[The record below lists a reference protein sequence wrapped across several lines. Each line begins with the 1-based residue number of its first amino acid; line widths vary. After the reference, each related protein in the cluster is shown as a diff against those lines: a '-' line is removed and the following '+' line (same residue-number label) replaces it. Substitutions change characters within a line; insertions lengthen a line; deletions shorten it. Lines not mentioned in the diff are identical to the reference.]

1 MGSLGHQW
9 TIVGLG
15 GLSCGMGGLWWIVA
29 PMSSRHDAVVNAAPQ
44 IRVLPR
50 ATQSRPSFPASS
62 SDQPIAPPTSHLS
75 PIDRK
80 IFNQL
85 RRRAIAED
93 WTNLPIGTL
102 TQRVGE
108 SFLGSEY
115 QASLLDRVSLNTLE
129 NASQNISKKTSQ
141 TLLQN
146 SPNNTSIQE
155 TLTASLQQFDCVL
168 FVETALALA
177 QTFHQPNL
185 TDAQAETLFFN
196 VLQQYRYRN
205 GTLIDYCSRLH
216 YFSDWILDHDR
227 RGLVQEMGRSL
238 RGLPLDRSLTFMSQN
253 WKKYPVLVAHP
264 EFRTCITETEA
275 AIDTNKVFYLPT
287 QQISQHYSK
296 LQPGDVVGIVTR
308 MKGLDVTHSGL
319 VYQRLNTKGADA
331 EGADAKG
338 AARSSKTGLLH
349 ASVRSGIKISS
360 DLATYVAGVDGAIGI
375 VVARP
380 LPLK

>member
-1 MGSLGHQW
+1 MGSLGHRW

-15 GLSCGMGGLWWIVA
+15 GLSCGMGALFWIMA
-29 PMSSRHDAVVNAAPQ
+29 PTSSMHDTAVNAAPQ
-44 IRVLPR
+44 IRVIPR
-50 ATQSRPSFPASS
+50 ATPLRSSLPSVSS
-62 SDQPIAPPTSHLS
+62 SQPLALPAARLS
-75 PIDRK
+75 PSDRK

-85 RRRAIAED
+85 RRRASAEN
-93 WTNLPIGTL
+93 WINLPIGTL
-102 TQRVGE
+102 TQHVGE

-115 QASLLDRVSLNTLE
+115 QANLLDRASQNILQ
-129 NASQNISKKTSQ
+129 NASQNRLQSTSK
-141 TLLQN
+141 
-146 SPNNTSIQE
+146 NTSSQE

-177 QTFHQPNL
+177 QTFQQPDL

-196 VLQQYRYRN
+196 ALQQYRYRN
-205 GTLIDYCSRLH
+205 GTLVNYCSRLH
-216 YFSDWILDHDR
+216 YFSDWMLDHNR

-238 RGLPLDRSLTFMSQN
+238 GGMPLDRSLSFMSQN
-253 WKKYPVLVAHP
+253 WGKYPVLVAHP
-264 EFRTCITETEA
+264 AFRTCITETEA
-275 AIDTNKVFYLPT
+275 AIDTKNVFYLPT
-287 QQISQHYSK
+287 QQISQHYSE

-308 MKGLDVTHSGL
+308 MKDLDVTHSGL
-319 VYQRLNTKGADA
+319 VYQRFDA
-331 EGADAKG
+331 NG

-360 DLATYVAGVDGAIGI
+360 DLATYVAGVEGAMGI

>member
-1 MGSLGHQW
+1 MQLEMRRVMGSLGHRW

-15 GLSCGMGGLWWIVA
+15 GLSCGVGALFWMMA
-29 PMSSRHDAVVNAAPQ
+29 PTSSVHDAAVNAAPQ

-50 ATQSRPSFPASS
+50 ATPLHSAFPASS
-62 SDQPIAPPTSHLS
+62 STQSIDPPAPRLS
-75 PIDRK
+75 PSDRK

-85 RRRAIAED
+85 RRRAVAEN
-93 WTNLPIGTL
+93 WTNMPIGTL

-108 SFLGSEY
+108 SFLGSDY
-115 QASLLDRVSLNTLE
+115 QANLLDRVSLNTLR
-129 NASQNISKKTSQ
+129 NASQNTSQ
-141 TLLQN
+141 N
-146 SPNNTSIQE
+146 SSKNTSGQE

-185 TDAQAETLFFN
+185 TDTQAETLFFK

-205 GTLIDYCSRLH
+205 GTLVDYCSRLH
-216 YFSDWILDHDR
+216 YFSDWMLDHDR
-227 RGLVQEMGRSL
+227 RGLVQEIGRSL
-238 RGLPLDRSLTFMSQN
+238 GGVPLDRSLTFMSQN
-253 WKKYPVLVAHP
+253 WEKYPVLVAHP
-264 EFRTCITETEA
+264 EFRTCIAETEA
-275 AIDTNKVFYLPT
+275 AIDTKSVFYLPT
-287 QQISQHYSK
+287 KQISQHYSK

-319 VYQRLNTKGADA
+319 VYQHIDA
-331 EGADAKG
+331 KGADAKG

>member
-1 MGSLGHQW
+1 MGSLGHRW

-15 GLSCGMGGLWWIVA
+15 GLSCGMGGLWWIMA
-29 PMSSRHDAVVNAAPQ
+29 PMSSTHDAVVNAAPQ

-50 ATQSRPSFPASS
+50 AMPIRSSFPTPSPG
-62 SDQPIAPPTSHLS
+62 QPIAPPKSYLS
-75 PIDRK
+75 PSDRK

-93 WTNLPIGTL
+93 WINIPIGTL

-115 QASLLDRVSLNTLE
+115 RANLLDQVSLNPLE
-129 NASQNISKKTSQ
+129 NASQNTSQ
-141 TLLQN
+141 N
-146 SPNNTSIQE
+146 ISNNTSSQE

-177 QTFHQPNL
+177 QVFYQPNL

-196 VLQQYRYRN
+196 VLKQYRYRN
-205 GTLIDYCSRLH
+205 GMLLDYCSRLH
-216 YFSDWILDHDR
+216 YFSDWVLDHDR
-227 RGLVQEMGRSL
+227 RGLVQEIGRSS
-238 RGLPLDRSLTFMSQN
+238 GGVPLDRSLNFMSQN

-264 EFRTCITETEA
+264 ELRTCVAETEA
-275 AIDTNKVFYLPT
+275 AIDTSRVFYLPT
-287 QQISQHYSK
+287 QQISQHYSD

-319 VYQRLNTKGADA
+319 VYQRL
-331 EGADAKG
+331 DAKG

>member
-1 MGSLGHQW
+1 MGSLDHRW

-15 GLSCGMGGLWWIVA
+15 ALSCGMGGLWWIVA
-29 PMSSRHDAVVNAAPQ
+29 PTSSIRDAAVNAAPQ
-44 IRVLPR
+44 IRVLPLAKPLR
-50 ATQSRPSFPASS
+50 SPFPASS
-62 SDQPIAPPTSHLS
+62 SARPIDPPASRLS
-75 PIDRK
+75 SSDRK

-85 RRRAIAED
+85 RRRAVAED
-93 WTNLPIGTL
+93 WINLPIGTL

-108 SFLGSEY
+108 LFLGSEY
-115 QASLLDRVSLNTLE
+115 QANLLDRVSLNTLKNTSQNILE
-129 NASQNISKKTSQ
+129 NTSQNIS
-141 TLLQN
+141 QN
-146 SPNNTSIQE
+146 RSKNTSSQE

-185 TDAQAETLFFN
+185 TDVQAETLFFN
-196 VLQQYRYRN
+196 RLQQYRYRN

-238 RGLPLDRSLTFMSQN
+238 GGVPLDRSLTFMSQN
-253 WKKYPVLVAHP
+253 WEKYPVLVAHP
-264 EFRTCITETEA
+264 EFRTCIAETET
-275 AIDTNKVFYLPT
+275 AIDTSSVFYLPT
-287 QQISQHYSK
+287 QQITQHYSK

-319 VYQRLNTKGADA
+319 VYQRLDA
-331 EGADAKG
+331 YG

>member
-1 MGSLGHQW
+1 MGSLGHRW

-15 GLSCGMGGLWWIVA
+15 GLSCGVGGLWWIMV
-29 PMSSRHDAVVNAAPQ
+29 PTSSMHDAVVNAAPQ

-50 ATQSRPSFPASS
+50 ATPLRSSFPASS
-62 SDQPIAPPTSHLS
+62 SAQPIDPPASRLS
-75 PIDRK
+75 PSDRK

-85 RRRAIAED
+85 RRRAIAEN
-93 WTNLPIGTL
+93 WISLPIGTL
-102 TQRVGE
+102 TQQVGE

-115 QASLLDRVSLNTLE
+115 QANLLDQVLQNT
-129 NASQNISKKTSQ
+129 SQNSSK
-141 TLLQN
+141 
-146 SPNNTSIQE
+146 NTSSQE

-205 GTLIDYCSRLH
+205 GTLVDYCSRLH

-238 RGLPLDRSLTFMSQN
+238 GGMPLDRSLAFMSQN

-264 EFRTCITETEA
+264 EFRTCIAETEA
-275 AIDTNKVFYLPT
+275 AIDTHSVFYLPT
-287 QQISQHYSK
+287 QQISQHYSE

-319 VYQRLNTKGADA
+319 VYQRL
-331 EGADAKG
+331 DAKG

>member
-1 MGSLGHQW
+1 MGSLGHRW

-15 GLSCGMGGLWWIVA
+15 GLACGMGGLWWIMA
-29 PMSSRHDAVVNAAPQ
+29 PTSSIHDAAVNAAPQ
-44 IRVLPR
+44 IRVLPLAKPLR
-50 ATQSRPSFPASS
+50 SPFPASS
-62 SDQPIAPPTSHLS
+62 SAQPIDPLAPRLS
-75 PIDRK
+75 SSDRK

-93 WTNLPIGTL
+93 WINMPIGTL

-115 QASLLDRVSLNTLE
+115 QANLLDQVSLNTLK
-129 NASQNISKKTSQ
+129 NISQNTSQ
-141 TLLQN
+141 NTSQN
-146 SPNNTSIQE
+146 SSKNMSRQE

-185 TDAQAETLFFN
+185 TDAQAETLFFSG
-196 VLQQYRYRN
+196 LQQYRYRN

-238 RGLPLDRSLTFMSQN
+238 GGVPLDRSLTFMSQN
-253 WKKYPVLVAHP
+253 WERYPVLVAHP
-264 EFRTCITETEA
+264 EFRTCIAETEA
-275 AIDTNKVFYLPT
+275 TIDTHNVFYLPT
-287 QQISQHYSK
+287 QQISQRYSDF
-296 LQPGDVVGIVTR
+296 QPGDVVGIVTR

-319 VYQRLNTKGADA
+319 VYQRL
-331 EGADAKG
+331 DAKG

>member
-1 MGSLGHQW
+1 MGSLGHRW
-9 TIVGLG
+9 AIVGLG
-15 GLSCGMGGLWWIVA
+15 GLSCGVGALSWMMA
-29 PMSSRHDAVVNAAPQ
+29 PTSSIHDTAVSAAPQ

-50 ATQSRPSFPASS
+50 VTPSSASV
-62 SDQPIAPPTSHLS
+62 QPIARPAPRLS
-75 PIDRK
+75 PSDRK

-85 RRRAIAED
+85 RSRASAEN
-93 WTNLPIGTL
+93 WINLPIGTL

-115 QASLLDRVSLNTLE
+115 QANLLDRTSLNALGNTSG
-129 NASQNISKKTSQ
+129 NTSGNISSQ
-141 TLLQN
+141 
-146 SPNNTSIQE
+146 E
-155 TLTASLQQFDCVL
+155 ALTASLQQFDCVL

-177 QTFHQPNL
+177 QMVQQPDL
-185 TDAQAETLFFN
+185 TDSQAETLFFN

-205 GTLIDYCSRLH
+205 GTLDDYCSRLH

-238 RGLPLDRSLTFMSQN
+238 GGVPLERSLSFMSQN
-253 WKKYPVLVAHP
+253 WGKYPVLVASP
-264 EFRTCITETEA
+264 MLRTCITETEA
-275 AIDTNKVFYLPT
+275 AIDTKNVFYLPT
-287 QQISQHYSK
+287 QQISQHYSR
-296 LQPGDVVGIVTR
+296 LQPGDVVGVVTR
-308 MKGLDVTHSGL
+308 MKNLDVTHSGL
-319 VYQRLNTKGADA
+319 VYQRLDANGAV
-331 EGADAKG
+331 
-338 AARSSKTGLLH
+338 RSAKTGLLH